1 MAGLFVL
8 LLAIGLPLG
17 ILAFVVL
24 ATKAE
29 YSDHGQR
36 VSRLIS
42 MIVFALAALV
52 GVFWVLK
59 VMVMNAFLLVG
70 LPAAII
76 SALLAALT
84 HPWLVG
90 KNWWQAAFTG
100 TLIAILA
107 AIGTLTLYGLL
118 LAPKKVLIFVAAFGA
133 EIIFRPEG
141 FLALLTGA
149 LAGVLL
155 WWLSSCQKQP
165 MEIGTGQGSNL
176 LD

>member
-42 MIVFALAALV
+42 MTVFALAALV
-52 GVFWVLK
+52 GVFWVIP
-59 VMVMNAFLLVG
+59 VMNGLLLAG

-76 SALLAALT
+76 SALLAALA
-84 HPWLVG
+84 HPWLEE
-90 KNWWQAAFTG
+90 KSW
-100 TLIAILA
+100 
-107 AIGTLTLYGLL
+107 
-118 LAPKKVLIFVAAFGA
+118 
-133 EIIFRPEG
+133 
-141 FLALLTGA
+141 
-149 LAGVLL
+149 
-155 WWLSSCQKQP
+155 
-165 MEIGTGQGSNL
+165 
-176 LD
+176 